1 MEWHHWSWEYL
12 LGYNLK
18 VAAMPGRGHNHS
30 ENVTPEQ
37 SILPAPDHHDP
48 ELAIGTEPTH
58 QIFKV

>member
-1 MEWHHWSWEYL
+1 
-12 LGYNLK
+12 
-18 VAAMPGRGHNHS
+18 MPGRGHNHS

-58 QIFKV
+58 QIFIV